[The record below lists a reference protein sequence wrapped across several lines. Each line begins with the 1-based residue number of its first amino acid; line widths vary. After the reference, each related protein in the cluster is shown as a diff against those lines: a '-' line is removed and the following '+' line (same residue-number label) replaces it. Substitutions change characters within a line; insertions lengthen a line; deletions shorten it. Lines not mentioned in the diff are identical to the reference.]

1 MHKENAAMP
10 KLKWV
15 TLALR
20 VTMEAA
26 IVAALAEWGYHAG
39 PGTAGKVVLALAAPA
54 VGFGVWGAV
63 DFRQAGRFA
72 EALRLVQE
80 LVISGLAAAAWYAA
94 GQHAPG
100 AALAIVSLACHGL
113 VYLGGGRLLN
123 TTPAPRRRG
132 RPASPA
138 MRVSLSAIAGPGHE
152 GGPR

>member
-1 MHKENAAMP
+1 MRRNVTMP

-26 IVAALAEWGYHAG
+26 IIAALAMWGYHAG
-39 PGTAGKVVLALAAPA
+39 PDAISKLVLALAAPA

-72 EALRLVQE
+72 ETLRLFQE
-80 LVISGLAAAAWYAA
+80 LAISGLAAAAWYAA
-94 GQHAPG
+94 GQHAAG
-100 AALAIVSLACHGL
+100 AALATVSVAYHGL
-113 VYLGGGRLLN
+113 VYLGGGRLLKA
-123 TTPAPRRRG
+123 PPVPRRGG

-138 MRVSLSAIAGPGHE
+138 MRTSLPAIAGPGRE
-152 GGPR
+152 GGSR